1 MGKYKHQ
8 LVILRRLYNLARK
21 WGLYAG
27 KSPLESVSLPRLD
40 NQKTEFLKE
49 EEIIRLLN
57 TLEKWPSRE
66 SAAFVKFALF
76 SGLRRG
82 EMLKLAWDDVDF
94 DRGLIALRDPKGGKN
109 TTIPVSP
116 QALEVLRS
124 LEPRSSFVFPGKNGG
139 QRADFKGP
147 WQRIRKEA
155 GLPENFR
162 FHGLRHHFAS
172 ALVSAGI
179 DLPVIQQLLSHKD
192 FRTTER
198 YAHLSPG
205 ALKEAAIR
213 SGELLTPKELT
224 EKVVSL
230 ND

>member
-1 MGKYKHQ
+1 LGKYKHQ

-192 FRTTER
+192 FRTTE
-198 YAHLSPG
+198 P
-205 ALKEAAIR
+205 
-213 SGELLTPKELT
+213 
-224 EKVVSL
+224 
-230 ND
+230 